1 MTTVWRI
8 DRARYA
14 ATAFSGIGA
23 QREGGRFNSIG
34 TAVVYTADSL
44 ALAMFEVRVH
54 VPTFRGMR
62 GRVVTEAEIDDDLI
76 ETVAVGELPSD
87 WQARPAPRSTQ
98 TFGDAWVASGRSA
111 VLRVPSVVV
120 PGHANYVLNP
130 AHPDIRRIRV
140 GSATPLAIDPRLL
153 VP

>member
-8 DRARYA
+8 DQGRYA
-14 ATAFSGIGA
+14 TTAFSGIGA
-23 QREGGRFNSIG
+23 QSAGGRFNSVG
-34 TAVVYTADSL
+34 TAVVYTADTY

-62 GRVVTEAEIDDDLI
+62 GRVVTTAEIEDDLV
-76 ETVAVGELPSD
+76 EALNVEDLPAD

-98 TFGDAWVASGRSA
+98 ALGDAWVASARSV

-120 PGHANYVLNP
+120 PGHVNYVLNP
-130 AHPDIRRIRV
+130 AHPDFGRIRI
-140 GSATPLAIDPRLL
+140 GAASPLMLDPRL
-153 VP
+153 V

>member
-23 QREGGRFNSIG
+23 QREGGRFNSVG

-76 ETVAVGELPSD
+76 ETVREEDLPAD

-98 TFGDAWVASGRSA
+98 SLGDAWVASGRSA

-120 PGHANYVLNP
+120 PGHTNYVLSP
-130 AHPDIRRIRV
+130 AHPDAGRVRV
-140 GSATPLAIDPRLL
+140 GRARPLAIDPRLL
-153 VP
+153 AP

>member
-1 MTTVWRI
+1 
-8 DRARYA
+8 
-14 ATAFSGIGA
+14 
-23 QREGGRFNSIG
+23 
-34 TAVVYTADSL
+34 
-44 ALAMFEVRVH
+44 
-54 VPTFRGMR
+54 MR

-76 ETVAVGELPSD
+76 ETVTVSELPSD

-98 TFGDAWVASGRSA
+98 TFGDAWAASGRSA

-140 GSATPLAIDPRLL
+140 GSAAPLAIDPRLL